1 MDKILLNKSVETSIK
16 KEIEE
21 HIEVSNLLKE
31 KICDI
36 KSISKTIICALADK
50 KKVLTCGNGGS
61 ASDSSHFASEIVG
74 RYQKDRKG
82 YPSINLAS
90 ETSAITAIGND
101 YGFENIF
108 SRQVEA
114 FGNQGDILVVISTSG
129 NSINLV
135 NAAISAKNKGLKVV
149 GLLGRNGG
157 KLLGLVDE
165 NVTIKSNRTCR
176 IQEMHSIIIHIIC
189 DLFDEIDLKN

>member
-1 MDKILLNKSVETSIK
+1 MDKIILNKLIESSIK

-21 HIEVSNLLKE
+21 HIEVTNLLKE
-31 KICDI
+31 KIFDI
-36 KSISKTIICALADK
+36 KTISNTIISALTDK

-61 ASDSSHFASEIVG
+61 ASDSSHLASEIVG

-129 NSINLV
+129 NSINLI
-135 NAAISAKNKGLKVV
+135 NAAKSAKNKGLKVV
-149 GLLGRNGG
+149 GLLGRSGG
-157 KLLGLVDE
+157 KVIELVDE
-165 NVTIKSNRTCR
+165 EVTIESNRTCR

-189 DLFDEIDLKN
+189 DLFDQIAV